1 MCAWRC
7 RCMVVWAGKRYG
19 REGVKRDIVTR
30 NVAYDPNAPTDK
42 WMGREW
48 SGERI
53 GGGIR
58 QRR

>member
-1 MCAWRC
+1 
-7 RCMVVWAGKRYG
+7 MVVWAGKRYG

-42 WMGREW
+42 WVGREW